1 MRPLAADLE
10 LQQFPVDVAMIRI
23 DRLSALAGLLAVEDV
38 ALAFAK
44 LSVPEQ
50 VAIFGTFED
59 GLEEARS
66 ALMRSMHD
74 DDCHAANKCS

>member
-1 MRPLAADLE
+1 MRPLAVDLE
-10 LQQFPVDVAMIRI
+10 LQQFPVDVALIRI

-38 ALAFAK
+38 AVAFAR

-74 DDCHAANKCS
+74 DDHHAANKYS